1 MALKGKQHKL
11 DKNKDGKISGIDFKM
26 MKARYGVMAKG
37 DVTKGL
43 EDSAKK
49 QASVKMM
56 NAKIIKKMTG
66 AAISESEAGKIKKML
81 PKISDSKSTQ
91 EAKYNALMKKLQNK
105 SKGGTMVKARVGKM
119 IDDTEELGRVD
130 AEKAYTKK
138 GKKNLEEEKKRLVKE
153 IKTEKARVGKIIK
166 ASQGY
171 NARLDESLGMR
182 NKNKSQSFKA
192 RRDESKGMEKAMG
205 KGAYSGA
212 STMAKKGK
220 MIKANKGQAI
230 STRGYGAARTSGM
243 GLQDE
248 SLKPGQSYVI
258 KGGDYIKDLL

>member
-11 DKNKDGKISGIDFKM
+11 DKNKDGKISGEDFKM
-26 MKARYGVMAKG
+26 MK
-37 DVTKGL
+37 
-43 EDSAKK
+43 
-49 QASVKMM
+49 
-56 NAKIIKKMTG
+56 
-66 AAISESEAGKIKKML
+66 
-81 PKISDSKSTQ
+81 
-91 EAKYNALMKKLQNK
+91 
-105 SKGGTMVKARVGKM
+105 KARVGKM

-130 AEKAYTKK
+130 AEKAYTAK
-138 GKKNLEEEKKRLVKE
+138 GRKNLKEEKKRLVKE

-171 NARLDESLGMR
+171 NARLDESLGVR
-182 NKNKSQSFKA
+182 NKAKSQTLKD
-192 RRDESKGMEKAMG
+192 RRNESKGMEKAMG

-220 MIKANKGQAI
+220 MMKANKGVAV

-248 SLKPGQSYVI
+248 SLAPGQSYVI